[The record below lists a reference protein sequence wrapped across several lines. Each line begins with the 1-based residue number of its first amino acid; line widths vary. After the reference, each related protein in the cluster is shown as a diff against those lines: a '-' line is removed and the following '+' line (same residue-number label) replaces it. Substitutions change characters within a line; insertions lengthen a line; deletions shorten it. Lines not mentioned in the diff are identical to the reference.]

1 MKNVA
6 QDREC
11 AVSHDNFRHSSVLSL
26 PGVLLHKVLSGN
38 IVKVAV
44 KIMSRRQKKTDDNLF
59 FTITEA
65 PIWLIAG
72 LK

>member
-1 MKNVA
+1 MSRKTGNA
-6 QDREC
+6 QSRTTI
-11 AVSHDNFRHSSVLSL
+11 FRHSAVLSL
-26 PGVLLHKVLSGN
+26 PGVLLHKVLSDN

-65 PIWLIAG
+65 QYGYLPG
-72 LK
+72 